1 MNQYANC
8 RKIHPKKKC
17 WHIAL
22 SSSWWALSESQ
33 KKLHGIFLNSRS
45 CALCSVKLNISR
57 FLIVTKIS
65 PIQYILSQIVIIK
78 VINKIQRGRKC
89 TGALSPAKMTFEIA
103 VLYKDDKFYIISK
116 FFHVQIKQYHRQFT
130 KHNIFFWN
138 P

>member
-1 MNQYANC
+1 MQIAGKFTR
-8 RKIHPKKKC
+8 RKSADISLYLRLDELFQNLKKR
-17 WHIAL
+17 
-22 SSSWWALSESQ
+22 
-33 KKLHGIFLNSRS
+33 LHGIFLNSRS

-65 PIQYILSQIVIIK
+65 PIKYILSQIVIIK

-130 KHNIFFWN
+130 KHNIFF
-138 P
+138 